1 MTEDPDKTAQDTA
14 PKEPVAS
21 EATNPETTD
30 GAAPAEGEA
39 TGASG
44 DALAAENADL
54 KDRVLRAIAE
64 LENFRRRAE
73 KERADTAK
81 FAISGFARD
90 TLNVLDNL
98 RRGLDSVTAE
108 DRKDN
113 PALETL
119 AAGMELTERELIAA
133 LERHGISRIE
143 ALGKPFDHDLHQAMF
158 ELEDPNQPAGICA
171 QEMQPGYRLNERLLR
186 PAMVGVTK
194 GGPKA
199 QPGEPDPVDAPIANE
214 DLARAK
220 VSGATGPAGT
230 APEDAEPAA
239 GGDRDEGS
247 QVDTKA

>member
-1 MTEDPDKTAQDTA
+1 MTEDPEKTAQDTT
-14 PKEPVAS
+14 PKETAAP
-21 EATNPETTD
+21 EAATPD
-30 GAAPAEGEA
+30 GASPPEEEA
-39 TGASG
+39 NGASG

-90 TLNVLDNL
+90 MLNVLDNL

-108 DRKDN
+108 DRKEHA
-113 PALETL
+113 ALESL

-133 LERHGISRIE
+133 LERHGITRIE

-158 ELEDPNQPAGICA
+158 ELDDPNQPAGICA

-199 QPGEPDPVDAPIANE
+199 QPGAPDPVDAPIANE

-220 VSGATGPAGT
+220 VSGAAGGAGA
-230 APEDAEPAA
+230 APGATEPGA
-239 GGDRDEGS
+239 GGDHDEGG